1 VQQAAVEEVVLAP
14 GLPVQVILIMLE
26 GPEDL
31 GADRQKVPP
40 LVLERLGKV
49 MMVVQDLMDLPFTQA
64 AAAAAALEE

>member
-1 VQQAAVEEVVLAP
+1 VQQAAAGEVVPATL
-14 GLPVQVILIMLE
+14 LPVQVMLLTLE

-31 GADRQKVPP
+31 GADQQKVLS

-64 AAAAAALEE
+64 AAEAAALEG